1 MPLPVFMISHEII
14 NTTQSAVSRLSETQN
29 INYDNFIRQF
39 NAYLSDNSKPLNLES
54 ILGYIHEASQFYGI
68 RSMGV
73 LKSAIKSG
81 IRQTYLNQPYYLQFS
96 HAVDTAFAQIKTGKP
111 DPKISDERILEE
123 HEIDILLSGGE
134 YYDKRIKDTVFLAP
148 DVDVFLVI
156 QWLKETGMR
165 ISELI
170 TLELDAFRKMKENYS
185 EKSLKNIP
193 AQFYQFSFIGKG
205 KKQRT
210 NFILEEIYQE
220 TKSHYRG
227 FTYLF
232 EFSRTVKRYSFSEK
246 ETVRKWISH
255 QLNSYSKKVLG
266 REINPHDFRHYFA
279 TRLLSEGKSL
289 KSIAQWLGH
298 SSTTVTSDMYI
309 HDELRPDDIY

>member
-1 MPLPVFMISHEII
+1 MVSHEII
-14 NTTQSAVSRLSETQN
+14 NTTQSGIQKLSETQN

-39 NAYLSDNSKPLNLES
+39 NSYLSENSLPLNLES
-54 ILGYIHEASQFYGI
+54 ILSYIREAAEFYSI
-68 RSMGV
+68 SSMGV

-96 HAVDTAFAQIKTGKP
+96 HAVDAAFSQIKIGKT
-111 DPKISDERILEE
+111 DPRISEERILEE

-134 YYDKRIKDTVFLAP
+134 YYDSKIEDTVFLAP
-148 DVDVFLVI
+148 DLDVFLVV

-170 TLELDAFRKMKENYS
+170 TLELDSFRKMKKNYS

-193 AQFYQFSFIGKG
+193 AEFYQFSFIGKG
-205 KKQRT
+205 KKERT

-220 TKSHYRG
+220 TKDHYKG

-232 EFSRTVKRYSFSEK
+232 EFNRTVKRYSFAEK
-246 ETVRKWISH
+246 EKIRKWISH

-279 TRLLSEGKSL
+279 TRLLQEGKSL

-298 SSTTVTSDMYI
+298 SSTAITSDMYI

>member
-1 MPLPVFMISHEII
+1 MISHEII
-14 NTTQSAVSRLSETQN
+14 NTNQSSIQTLQETKNQ
-29 INYDNFIRQF
+29 NYDNFIRQF
-39 NAYLSDNSKPLNLES
+39 NSYLSENSLPLSLDS
-54 ILGYIHEASQFYGI
+54 ILNYIRESSEFYAV

-73 LKSAIKSG
+73 LKSAIRAG
-81 IRQTYLNQPYYLQFS
+81 IRETYLNTPYYLQFS
-96 HAVDTAFAQIKTGKP
+96 HAVDTAFSQIKIGKA
-111 DPKISDERILEE
+111 DPRISEDKILEE

-134 YYDKRIKDTVFLAP
+134 YYDKKIKDTVFLAP
-148 DVDVFLVI
+148 DVDVFLVV

-170 TLELDAFRKMKENYS
+170 TLELNSFRKMKQNYS

-205 KKQRT
+205 KKERT

-220 TKSHYRG
+220 TKNHYKG
-227 FTYLF
+227 VTYLF
-232 EFSRTVKRYSFSEK
+232 EFSRTVKRYSFAEK
-246 ETVRKWISH
+246 EKIRKRISH

-298 SSTTVTSDMYI
+298 SSTAITSDMYI